1 MTTRA
6 MDLAGCGF
14 DLPDC
19 VRSHFET
26 ASHDLRQPLHALALF
41 ASQLQG
47 SAPGGECHHLAV
59 KIEAAVTALTE
70 RFDRLFDMF
79 QSGCGASHGD
89 EEQEANDGREEPRAD
104 VPLEPTVGKLVMV
117 IDDEPLV
124 LDSTCSLL
132 RSWGCE
138 VIGGHS
144 AEATLAALAQ
154 TVRMPDLIICDF
166 CLSADATGIIEIAK
180 IRSAFQASIPAV
192 LVSGDYRNEV
202 IRQAHGN
209 GVELVRKPAAPM
221 VLRTVINRKLK
232 TSPRR

>member
-41 ASQLQG
+41 ASQLRG

-79 QSGCGASHGD
+79 QSGCGTSHGD
-89 EEQEANDGREEPRAD
+89 EEQEANDGREEPPAD
-104 VPLEPTVGKLVMV
+104 VPLEPTLGKLVVV

-144 AEATLAALAQ
+144 AETALAALAQ

-166 CLSADATGIIEIAK
+166 CLSADATGIVEIAK

-202 IRQAHGN
+202 MRQAHGN

-232 TSPRR
+232 TSSRR

>member
-144 AEATLAALAQ
+144 AEANSGRPCANGTNARPHHLRLLPVGRRHRNYRDCKNPQRFSGQYSCRAGQWRLPERGNAA
-154 TVRMPDLIICDF
+154 
-166 CLSADATGIIEIAK
+166 SA
-180 IRSAFQASIPAV
+180 
-192 LVSGDYRNEV
+192 
-202 IRQAHGN
+202 RQ
-209 GVELVRKPAAPM
+209 
-221 VLRTVINRKLK
+221 
-232 TSPRR
+232 RR